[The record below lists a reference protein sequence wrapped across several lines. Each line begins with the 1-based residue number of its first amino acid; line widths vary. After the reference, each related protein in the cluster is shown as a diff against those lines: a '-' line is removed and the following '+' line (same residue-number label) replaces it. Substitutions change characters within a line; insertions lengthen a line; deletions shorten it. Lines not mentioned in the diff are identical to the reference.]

1 MASAVLRACAALF
14 LLAVPSAV
22 AQPAVSAPHRFLATH
37 GRFELDGK
45 PFQIISGDMD
55 YVRTPRAY
63 WRDRLRMAHAI
74 GINTVMTYV
83 FWNFHEA
90 QPGQYDFTDQR
101 DVGEFI
107 REAQQEGL
115 YVILRPGPYSCG
127 EWDLGGYP
135 EWLLR
140 DRKLKLRSLDP
151 AYQQATSRWMDRLGQ
166 ELAPLQLDRGG
177 PSSLCRWR
185 TNTGRSRMLKRMTIL
200 TWSARERWY
209 CTPDSPTRC
218 SALRTALRR

>member
-1 MASAVLRACAALF
+1 MASTTLRVCAALF
-14 LLAVPSAV
+14 FVLAASVAAHPAPAQHHFAV
-22 AQPAVSAPHRFLATH
+22 AH

-101 DVGEFI
+101 DVAEFI

-135 EWLLR
+135 AWLLR
-140 DRKLKLRSLDP
+140 DRKSEVAQP
-151 AYQQATSRWMDRLGQ
+151 
-166 ELAPLQLDRGG
+166 
-177 PSSLCRWR
+177 
-185 TNTGRSRMLKRMTIL
+185 
-200 TWSARERWY
+200 
-209 CTPDSPTRC
+209 
-218 SALRTALRR
+218 

>member
-1 MASAVLRACAALF
+1 MPLQLSDTLAFALRGVSWLLQLCASALLCF
-14 LLAVPSAV
+14 LASGSHPVV
-22 AQPAVSAPHRFLATH
+22 AHPAPAPHRFVVAH

-101 DVGEFI
+101 DVAEFI

-115 YVILRPGPYSCG
+115 YVILRPGPV
-127 EWDLGGYP
+127 
-135 EWLLR
+135 
-140 DRKLKLRSLDP
+140 
-151 AYQQATSRWMDRLGQ
+151 Q
-166 ELAPLQLDRGG
+166 
-177 PSSLCRWR
+177 
-185 TNTGRSRMLKRMTIL
+185 
-200 TWSARERWY
+200 
-209 CTPDSPTRC
+209 
-218 SALRTALRR
+218 LRRMGPGRLSGMALARSQV

>member
-1 MASAVLRACAALF
+1 M
-14 LLAVPSAV
+14 V
-22 AQPAVSAPHRFLATH
+22 AH

-90 QPGQYDFTDQR
+90 QPGQYDFTGQR
-101 DVGEFI
+101 DVAEFI

-135 EWLLR
+135 AWLLR
-140 DRKLKLRSLDP
+140 DRNLKLRSLDP
-151 AYQQATSRWMDRLGQ
+151 AYQQAAGRWMDRLGK

-177 PSSLCRWR
+177 PSSPCRWR
-185 TNTGRSRMLKRMTIL
+185 TNTAPFRTRRRMTMPTWSVRARWCSMPDSRM
-200 TWSARERWY
+200 
-209 CTPDSPTRC
+209 RC
-218 SALRTALRR
+218 STQPMGRRS

>member
-1 MASAVLRACAALF
+1 MLSAFQRAGAVLFVLLAASAGAQSAPVSHHF
-14 LLAVPSAV
+14 AV
-22 AQPAVSAPHRFLATH
+22 AH

-45 PFQIISGDMD
+45 PFQIIAGDMD

-90 QPGQYDFTDQR
+90 QPDKYDFAGQH
-101 DVGEFI
+101 DVAEFI

-127 EWDLGGYP
+127 EWDLGGY
-135 EWLLR
+135 
-140 DRKLKLRSLDP
+140 
-151 AYQQATSRWMDRLGQ
+151 
-166 ELAPLQLDRGG
+166 
-177 PSSLCRWR
+177 
-185 TNTGRSRMLKRMTIL
+185 
-200 TWSARERWY
+200 
-209 CTPDSPTRC
+209 
-218 SALRTALRR
+218 